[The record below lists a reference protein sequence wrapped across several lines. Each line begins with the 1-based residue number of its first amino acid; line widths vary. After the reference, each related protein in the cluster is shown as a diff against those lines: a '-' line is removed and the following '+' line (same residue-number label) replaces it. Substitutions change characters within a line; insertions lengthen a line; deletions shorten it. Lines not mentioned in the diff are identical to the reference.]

1 MKKQVKSLADLK
13 RTALARGAT
22 VDLNG
27 GRFNTTEEKLQPARA
42 PTTPPAPPPAPPLPT
57 APSAEPRDAIAIHL
71 DMEPVAKAMEV
82 SHDRMGQVVG
92 EALRRLP
99 KETPTQ
105 PPKAWVFTIHRDTR
119 GYIESVEA
127 NPVS

>member
-71 DMEPVAKAMEV
+71 DMEPVAKAMEGNNERLVEVLAESIRQLPV
-82 SHDRMGQVVG
+82 SPQQ
-92 EALRRLP
+92 
-99 KETPTQ
+99 TQ
-105 PPKAWVFTIHRDTR
+105 PHSWVFKIRRDTR
-119 GYIESVEA
+119 GFIESVEA
-127 NPVS
+127 NPVT